1 MPCAEAD
8 VEGEKDASPAEQAGG
23 RGRPAGTGFR
33 KERLQLVEGLSPHP
47 PLRAPWETAG
57 VAHLSAPGRLAWV
70 THPIPGHTL
79 RRAGKV
85 KHTSGPFSDVKL
97 PQGTQHLLHPTVP
110 IQPQGSC
117 GDQQPREKL
126 REPTLPLN
134 HAAKDTEARRGRRRC
149 PSPMASLSLLLG
161 RGTAPQ
167 PP

>member
-1 MPCAEAD
+1 MSQREWPWGQWWGHQGRKSEGREEAGGPASNLGEPGGESSHCVWASRSWVCAHGLIPRPRDIGVEVRCYCLPCAEAD

-85 KHTSGPFSDVKL
+85 KHTSGPLK
-97 PQGTQHLLHPTVP
+97 
-110 IQPQGSC
+110 
-117 GDQQPREKL
+117 
-126 REPTLPLN
+126 
-134 HAAKDTEARRGRRRC
+134 
-149 PSPMASLSLLLG
+149 M
-161 RGTAPQ
+161 
-167 PP
+167 